1 MWEWQSE
8 TIIIT
13 FAAKS
18 FAIIVAQQDHQQE
31 TKKMQKIIG
40 INEAT
45 KQIYELEY
53 ESWINELFWRRSHG
67 RQRCKS

>member
-1 MWEWQSE
+1 MWEWQTE
-8 TIIIT
+8 TIIAT
-13 FAAKS
+13 KS

-45 KQIYELEY
+45 KQIYKLEY
-53 ESWINELFWRRSHG
+53 E
-67 RQRCKS
+67 